1 MAACLARSEQMS
13 LGSNPVSI
21 VIIDDNPRS
30 LEYLS
35 TALAKDGVE
44 ILTAS
49 NAKEGLDLV
58 YAHRPQIVLS
68 DVVMPGMSGLDV
80 LEYTK
85 KFDPATAVVLM
96 SACNQS
102 DVTEA
107 MQKGAAE
114 YLNKPIPLS
123 LLRECIARL
132 IRPILPPCC

>member
-1 MAACLARSEQMS
+1 MS

-58 YAHRPQIVLS
+58 YTHRPQIVLS

-114 YLNKPIPLS
+114 YLNKPIPLA
-123 LLRECIARL
+123 LLRGCIGRL
-132 IRPILPPCC
+132 IRLSCRR